1 MPSYRPTYGL
11 SSILT
16 ILPEEESG
24 AMRRSERKLKAPDL
38 GILAV
43 RLLFGVQSELF
54 RRAAQHGFGDLR
66 PRHGAV
72 LAYLD
77 EDGIRL
83 VDLARVAGRHKQTI
97 AAIVD
102 ELEKLGYIYRAT
114 DAADRRAKL
123 ILPTERGLEAMQLAD
138 DILADIEAHYAE
150 QLGQRRYAQFKQALR
165 TVTGQGVVGETE

>member
-1 MPSYRPTYGL
+1 
-11 SSILT
+11 LT

-24 AMRRSERKLKAPDL
+24 EMRRSERKLKTPDL

-43 RLLFGVQSELF
+43 RLLFGVQSDLF
-54 RRAAQHGFGDLR
+54 RRAAQHGFDNLR

-83 VDLARVAGRHKQTI
+83 VDLARIAGRHKQTI

-123 ILPTERGLEAMQLAD
+123 IMPTERGLEAMQLAD

-165 TVTGQGVVGETE
+165 TVTTGAVGETQ

>member
-1 MPSYRPTYGL
+1 MPSYRPPYGL

-24 AMRRSERKLKAPDL
+24 AMRRSERKLKTPDV

-43 RLLFGVQSELF
+43 RLLFGLQSELF
-54 RRAAQHGFGDLR
+54 ARAAQHGFDDLR

-83 VDLARVAGRHKQTI
+83 GDLARIAGRNKQTI

-102 ELEKLGYIYRAT
+102 ELETLGYLYRAT
-114 DAADRRAKL
+114 DPADR
-123 ILPTERGLEAMQLAD
+123 
-138 DILADIEAHYAE
+138 
-150 QLGQRRYAQFKQALR
+150 
-165 TVTGQGVVGETE
+165 

>member
-1 MPSYRPTYGL
+1 
-11 SSILT
+11 
-16 ILPEEESG
+16 
-24 AMRRSERKLKAPDL
+24 MRRSERKLKTPDL

-43 RLLFGVQSELF
+43 RLLFGVQSDLF
-54 RRAAQHGFGDLR
+54 RRTAQHGFDNLR

-83 VDLARVAGRHKQTI
+83 VDLARIAGRHKQTI

-123 ILPTERGLEAMQLAD
+123 IMPTERGLEVMQLAD
-138 DILADIEAHYAE
+138 DILADIEERYAE

-165 TVTGQGVVGETE
+165 TVTTGAVGETQ

>member
-1 MPSYRPTYGL
+1 
-11 SSILT
+11 
-16 ILPEEESG
+16 
-24 AMRRSERKLKAPDL
+24 MRRSERKLKTPDL

-43 RLLFGVQSELF
+43 RLLFGVQSDLF
-54 RRAAQHGFGDLR
+54 RRTAQHGFDNLR

-83 VDLARVAGRHKQTI
+83 VDLARIAGRHKQTI

-123 ILPTERGLEAMQLAD
+123 IMPTERGLEVMQLAD

-165 TVTGQGVVGETE
+165 TVTTGAVGETQ

>member
-1 MPSYRPTYGL
+1 MGL
-11 SSILT
+11 VFCGQS
-16 ILPEEESG
+16 
-24 AMRRSERKLKAPDL
+24 DL
-38 GILAV
+38 C
-43 RLLFGVQSELF
+43 
-54 RRAAQHGFGDLR
+54 RRAAQQGYDNLR

-72 LAYLD
+72 LGYLD

-83 VDLARVAGRHKQTI
+83 VDLARIAGRHKQTI

-123 ILPTERGLEAMQLAD
+123 IMPTERGLEVMQLAD

-150 QLGQRRYAQFKQALR
+150 ELGQRRYAQFKQALR
-165 TVTGQGVVGETE
+165 TLTTGAVGETQ

>member
-1 MPSYRPTYGL
+1 
-11 SSILT
+11 
-16 ILPEEESG
+16 
-24 AMRRSERKLKAPDL
+24 MRRGERKLKTPDL

-43 RLLFGVQSELF
+43 RLLFGVQSDLF
-54 RRAAQHGFGDLR
+54 RRAAQHGFDNLR

-83 VDLARVAGRHKQTI
+83 VDLARIAGRNKQTI

-123 ILPTERGLEAMQLAD
+123 IMPTERGLEVMQLAD
-138 DILADIEAHYAE
+138 DILADIEERYAE

-165 TVTGQGVVGETE
+165 TVTTGAVGETQ

>member
-1 MPSYRPTYGL
+1 
-11 SSILT
+11 
-16 ILPEEESG
+16 
-24 AMRRSERKLKAPDL
+24 MRRSESKLETPDL

-43 RLLFGVQSELF
+43 RLLFGVQSDLF
-54 RRAAQHGFGDLR
+54 RRAAQHGFDNLR

-83 VDLARVAGRHKQTI
+83 VDLARIAGRNKQTI

-123 ILPTERGLEAMQLAD
+123 IMPTERGLEVMQLAD
-138 DILADIEAHYAE
+138 DILADIEERYAE

-165 TVTGQGVVGETE
+165 TVTTGAVGETQ

>member
-1 MPSYRPTYGL
+1 
-11 SSILT
+11 
-16 ILPEEESG
+16 
-24 AMRRSERKLKAPDL
+24 MRRTERKLKTPDV

-54 RRAAQHGFGDLR
+54 GRAAEHGFDDLR

-83 VDLARVAGRHKQTI
+83 GDLARIAGRNKQTI

-102 ELEKLGYIYRAT
+102 ELEKLGYVFRAT
-114 DAADRRAKL
+114 DPADRRAKL
-123 ILPTERGLEAMQLAD
+123 IMPTERGREVIQLSD
-138 DILADIEAHYAE
+138 DILADIESRYAE
-150 QLGQRRYAQFKQALR
+150 QLGQRRYAQFMRALR
-165 TVTGQGVVGETE
+165 TITGNGGVGETH

>member
-1 MPSYRPTYGL
+1 V
-11 SSILT
+11 
-16 ILPEEESG
+16 
-24 AMRRSERKLKAPDL
+24 RRSERKLKTPDL

-43 RLLFGVQSELF
+43 RLLFGVQSDLF
-54 RRAAQHGFGDLR
+54 RRAAQHGFDNLR

-83 VDLARVAGRHKQTI
+83 VDLARIAGRHKQTI

-123 ILPTERGLEAMQLAD
+123 IMPTERGLEVMQLAD

-165 TVTGQGVVGETE
+165 TVTTGAVGETQ

>member
-1 MPSYRPTYGL
+1 
-11 SSILT
+11 
-16 ILPEEESG
+16 
-24 AMRRSERKLKAPDL
+24 MRRSERKLKTPDL

-43 RLLFGVQSELF
+43 RLLFGVQSDLF
-54 RRAAQHGFGDLR
+54 RRTAQHGFDNLR

-83 VDLARVAGRHKQTI
+83 VDLARIAGRHKQTI

-123 ILPTERGLEAMQLAD
+123 IMPTERGLEVMQLAD
-138 DILADIEAHYAE
+138 DILADIEERYAE

-165 TVTGQGVVGETE
+165 TVTTGAIGETQ

>member
-1 MPSYRPTYGL
+1 
-11 SSILT
+11 
-16 ILPEEESG
+16 
-24 AMRRSERKLKAPDL
+24 MRRSERKLKTPDL

-43 RLLFGVQSELF
+43 RLLFGVQSDLF
-54 RRAAQHGFGDLR
+54 RRAAQHGFDNLR

-83 VDLARVAGRHKQTI
+83 VDLARIAGRHKQTI

-123 ILPTERGLEAMQLAD
+123 IMPTERGLEVMQLAD
-138 DILADIEAHYAE
+138 DILADIEERYAE

-165 TVTGQGVVGETE
+165 TVTTGAVGETQ

>member
-1 MPSYRPTYGL
+1 
-11 SSILT
+11 
-16 ILPEEESG
+16 
-24 AMRRSERKLKAPDL
+24 MRRSERKLKTPDL

-43 RLLFGVQSELF
+43 RLLFGVQSDLF
-54 RRAAQHGFGDLR
+54 RRAAQHGFDNLR

-77 EDGIRL
+77 DEGIRL
-83 VDLARVAGRHKQTI
+83 VDLARIAGRHKQTI

-123 ILPTERGLEAMQLAD
+123 IMPTERGLEVMQLAD

-165 TVTGQGVVGETE
+165 TVTTGAVGETQ

>member
-1 MPSYRPTYGL
+1 
-11 SSILT
+11 LT

-24 AMRRSERKLKAPDL
+24 EMRRSERKLKTPDL

-43 RLLFGVQSELF
+43 RLLFGVQSDLF
-54 RRAAQHGFGDLR
+54 RRAAQHGFDNLR

-83 VDLARVAGRHKQTI
+83 VDLARIAGRHKQTI

-123 ILPTERGLEAMQLAD
+123 IMPTERGLEVMQLAD
-138 DILADIEAHYAE
+138 DILADIEERYAE

-165 TVTGQGVVGETE
+165 TVTTGAVGETQ

>member
-1 MPSYRPTYGL
+1 
-11 SSILT
+11 
-16 ILPEEESG
+16 
-24 AMRRSERKLKAPDL
+24 MRRSERKLKTPDL

-43 RLLFGVQSELF
+43 RLLFGVQSDLF
-54 RRAAQHGFGDLR
+54 RCAAQRGFDNLR

-83 VDLARVAGRHKQTI
+83 VDLARIAGRHKQTI

-123 ILPTERGLEAMQLAD
+123 IMPTERGLEVMQLAD
-138 DILADIEAHYAE
+138 DILANIEERYAE

-165 TVTGQGVVGETE
+165 TVTTGAIGETQ

>member
-1 MPSYRPTYGL
+1 
-11 SSILT
+11 
-16 ILPEEESG
+16 
-24 AMRRSERKLKAPDL
+24 MRRSERKLKTPDL

-43 RLLFGVQSELF
+43 RLLFGVQSDLF
-54 RRAAQHGFGDLR
+54 RRAAQHGFDNLR

-83 VDLARVAGRHKQTI
+83 VDLARIAGRHKQTI

-102 ELEKLGYIYRAT
+102 ELEKLEYIYRAT

-123 ILPTERGLEAMQLAD
+123 IMPTERGLEVMQLAD

-165 TVTGQGVVGETE
+165 TVTTGAVGETQ

>member
-1 MPSYRPTYGL
+1 
-11 SSILT
+11 
-16 ILPEEESG
+16 
-24 AMRRSERKLKAPDL
+24 MRRSERKLKTPDL

-43 RLLFGVQSELF
+43 RLLFGVQSDLF
-54 RRAAQHGFGDLR
+54 RRAAQHGFDNLR

-83 VDLARVAGRHKQTI
+83 VDLARIAGRHKQTI

-123 ILPTERGLEAMQLAD
+123 IMPTERGLEVMQLAD
-138 DILADIEAHYAE
+138 DILADIEERYAE

-165 TVTGQGVVGETE
+165 TVTTGAIGETQ

>member
-1 MPSYRPTYGL
+1 
-11 SSILT
+11 LT

-24 AMRRSERKLKAPDL
+24 EMRRSERKLKTPDL

-43 RLLFGVQSELF
+43 RLLFGVQSDLF
-54 RRAAQHGFGDLR
+54 RRTAQHGFDNLR

-83 VDLARVAGRHKQTI
+83 VDLARIAGRHKQTI

-123 ILPTERGLEAMQLAD
+123 IMPTERGLEVMQLAD
-138 DILADIEAHYAE
+138 DILADIEERYAE

-165 TVTGQGVVGETE
+165 TVTTGAVGETQ

>member
-1 MPSYRPTYGL
+1 
-11 SSILT
+11 LT

-24 AMRRSERKLKAPDL
+24 EMRRSERKLKTPDL

-43 RLLFGVQSELF
+43 RLLFGVQSDLF
-54 RRAAQHGFGDLR
+54 RRTAQHGFDNLR

-83 VDLARVAGRHKQTI
+83 VDLARIAGRHKQTI

-123 ILPTERGLEAMQLAD
+123 IMPTERGLEVMQLAD

-165 TVTGQGVVGETE
+165 TVTTGAVGETQ